1 MQNASSYMVPK
12 LVLANV
18 LAVIMMTF
26 EQHAPAETPQ
36 KPQSAVDDKAVIGKE
51 ATALDVADARPPQAA
66 KASAVPKKRLYK
78 VRHSERS
85 RAQLTHA
92 SAPGPIECCFRGYKS

>member
-92 SAPGPIECCFRGYKS
+92 NAPGPIECCFRGYKS